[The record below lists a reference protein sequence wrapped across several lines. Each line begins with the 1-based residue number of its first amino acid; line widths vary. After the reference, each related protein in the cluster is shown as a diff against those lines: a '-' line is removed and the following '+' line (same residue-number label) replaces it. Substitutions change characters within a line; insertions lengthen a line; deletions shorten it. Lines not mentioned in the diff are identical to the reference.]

1 MFQQMFRSDVIVD
14 LVEMYVHRLF
24 VFHKFTQIYTDS
36 GNLDFCNLGICEICG
51 SFSFGFQNVLN
62 AADGD
67 EDPAWTIV

>member
-14 LVEMYVHRLF
+14 LVEMYVHKLF
-24 VFHKFTQIYTDS
+24 VFHRFTQIYTDS

-51 SFSFGFQNVLN
+51 SFSCRFQNVFN

-67 EDPAWTIV
+67 DDPGGAMV